1 MKKIISL
8 IKLNNKIIIIFLFGI
23 FISIG
28 VGVIIGSHSKHFQ
41 KEELSNNNLSNEI
54 VETDIENIISE
65 QENTIELDE
74 QTESVEQTKPVE
86 QEKPAEQTKPVEQEK
101 PAEQTKP
108 FEQKKPAEQT
118 KPFEQKKP
126 AEQTKPV
133 EQTKPK
139 QEENNIPEYP
149 ASVSL
154 LPSGDAHLSVGDTFQ
169 LNVSTNP
176 AQVKNNSGT
185 WKSTDESVAT
195 VDSNG
200 KITGVRN
207 GFCNIIYTS
216 ANGIQSSKHIGVYYT
231 ILGTKNINRV
241 IYNQNGIKITAKNFI
256 YDMEADSSPMYFSI
270 TNNSGSTI
278 GVFVSNKPS
287 YASTS
292 DWGVTINGKQINY
305 NQMGSMW
312 INYDVVNNSTKNG
325 YISFKQ
331 DYLRS
336 NQIRQINT
344 LSFYLIFTDEN
355 STQKFSSDLITIN
368 L

>member
-86 QEKPAEQTKPVEQEK
+86 QE
-101 PAEQTKP
+101 
-108 FEQKKPAEQT
+108 KPAEQT